1 MHQFLVFIFGIK
13 LYMFRA
19 VPLSIMSFYTV
30 QTAMVYVIQ
39 FCWQLASRIS
49 KPVWHIPLL
58 FVQWKTHDGQR
69 NCPKHVEF
77 YSKNKFEKLMH
88 QVGFIIGMICYSHSR
103 VSSCL
108 FIRPDPARKLS
119 ANLYDIQLLFVQW
132 KTHDG
137 QRKCPKHVEF
147 YSKNELEKLVHL
159 VGFIIRKRLK
169 SERLSGCRVRYMMLS
184 SVLRVSKCTWLVY
197 FGFVQF
203 FPCFYFDFCQGR
215 IPVNI
220 GWPTSNGTSSTFWET
235 MDWGIK
241 G

>member
-1 MHQFLVFIFGIK
+1 
-13 LYMFRA
+13 MFRTI
-19 VPLSIMSFYTV
+19 PLSIIRSFSLYTQQLYMSYRFADSCEQDQDGTV
-30 QTAMVYVIQ
+30 
-39 FCWQLASRIS
+39 
-49 KPVWHIPLL
+49 
-58 FVQWKTHDGQR
+58 
-69 NCPKHVEF
+69 
-77 YSKNKFEKLMH
+77 
-88 QVGFIIGMICYSHSR
+88 
-103 VSSCL
+103 
-108 FIRPDPARKLS
+108 RPDPARKLS